1 MPSESH
7 IHPTFLFFRNKK
19 LSDSQQI
26 TNDDLEVNPR
36 ITDDLMKSIDEKL
49 SLLQRKFAFDIEKS
63 RLLGN
68 KVKEYF
74 LKPLENYPIKVQ
86 GILSNLE
93 VETFKIPK
101 LSDDFYSLRSDVEER
116 IRIDAERR
124 RYLLLII
131 SWTFFYLK
139 KKSSLTLSM

>member
-131 SWTFFYLK
+131 S
-139 KKSSLTLSM
+139 